1 MVSQIQ
7 KNTNR
12 VVVKM
17 GFRGYSQILIFRFFT
32 KYADFWDFGIWVA
45 KKNAAGLSFENV
57 FFKKVA
63 KIRKIW
69 VFFFLPPLI

>member
-45 KKNAAGLSFENV
+45 KKNAAGLAFENV
-57 FFKKVA
+57 LFKNVP
-63 KIRKIW
+63 KISKILC
-69 VFFFLPPLI
+69 FFFLSMLI